1 MKKYPTWRLV
11 VPLLGLL
18 TGCATHITT
27 TVTRNPPPAEKF
39 SAFNRFELAKIA
51 LPPPYAGQG
60 GNEKARAKIQEDL
73 SQRMDPALKQW
84 NATGAT
90 EEPARTL
97 LIEPAIAEIKFING
111 TARFWAGA
119 MAGSSAV
126 IMKARI
132 SEKETGRVIATPM
145 FYARAEAWG
154 GAWTFGVTDNLM
166 LDRIAGR
173 LADYLLG
180 NYGSAVGGVTGAE
193 PSS

>member
-1 MKKYPTWRLV
+1 MKKHPIWCLAV
-11 VPLLGLL
+11 LPFGLL
-18 TGCATHITT
+18 TGCATHISTT
-27 TVTRNPPPAEKF
+27 ITQNPPPAEKF

-51 LPPPYAGQG
+51 LPAPYAGQG

-84 NATGAT
+84 NSTGAAG
-90 EEPARTL
+90 EPARTL
-97 LIEPAIAEIKFING
+97 LIEPTISEIKFING
-111 TARFWAGA
+111 GARFWAGA
-119 MAGSSAV
+119 LAGSSAI
-126 IMKARI
+126 IMNARI
-132 SEKETGRVIATPM
+132 SEKETGKVIATPM

-180 NYGSAVGGVTGAE
+180 NYGSAVGGATGAE
-193 PSS
+193 PAS